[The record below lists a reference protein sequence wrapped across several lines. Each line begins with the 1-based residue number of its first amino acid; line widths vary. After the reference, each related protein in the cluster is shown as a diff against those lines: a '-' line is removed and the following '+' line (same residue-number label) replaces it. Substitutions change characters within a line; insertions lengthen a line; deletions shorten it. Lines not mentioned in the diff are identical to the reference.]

1 MHLDTL
7 LNLNERLLWLAGAHD
22 PLGAR
27 LVAAAGFDGVWASSL
42 EIATANGVPDSDVLT
57 PDQLV
62 TAAATLANA
71 VPVPVVADAEAGFD
85 GPATVRRMVHGYE
98 AAGVQAMCLEDGCF
112 PRKNSLLACAH
123 GLAPLAEFVAK
134 IEAAVNARRHG
145 DFLVLARVQALIA
158 GRGLAEARRRADAY
172 VAAGADAIVIHSR
185 SPEADEVL
193 AFVADW
199 DRPTPLV
206 LIPTTYHAIT
216 GRQMQATGKVR
227 LVIYANHGLRA
238 AVAAMQ
244 RVFRQ
249 ILDDDTA
256 HHAENW
262 IAPLG
267 EMFALQQPLLLAGK
281 EDA

>member
-1 MHLDTL
+1 MRLGTL
-7 LNLNERLLWLAGAHD
+7 LNLNKRLLWLAGAHD

-27 LVAAAGFDGVWASSL
+27 LVAGAGFDGVWASSL
-42 EIATANGVPDSDVLT
+42 ELATANGVPDSDVLT
-57 PDQLV
+57 PAQLV
-62 TAAATLANA
+62 AAAAALAAA
-71 VPVPVVADAEAGFD
+71 VSVPVVADAETGFD
-85 GPATVRRMVHGYE
+85 GPATVRSMVHGYE
-98 AAGVQAMCLEDGCF
+98 AAGVQAVCLEDGCF
-112 PRKNSLLACAH
+112 PHQNSLLACAH
-123 GLAPLAEFVAK
+123 GLAPIPEFVAK
-134 IEAAVNARRHG
+134 IEAAVNARRCD

-158 GRGLAEARRRADAY
+158 GRDLAEARRRADAY

-185 SPEADEVL
+185 SPQADEIL

-199 DRPTPLV
+199 DRPTPLI

-249 ILDDDTA
+249 ILDDDTS
-256 HHAENW
+256 HDAENW
-262 IAPLG
+262 IAPLD
-267 EMFALQQPLLLAGK
+267 ELFALQQPPPLTGK
-281 EDA
+281 GDA